1 MFSLVNFARFLNID
15 AENALEV
22 TNKKFLNR
30 FTKME
35 ERAMVAGKE
44 LSAMSLQE
52 MDAIW
57 NQIKRNQD

>member
-1 MFSLVNFARFLNID
+1 VNFARFLNID

-22 TNKKFLNR
+22 TNKKFIRR

-35 ERAMVAGKE
+35 SSALSRGKD
-44 LSAMSLQE
+44 LSAMSLEE

-57 NQIKRNQD
+57 NEIKHQKD